1 MFVVKLDKVFC
12 NVKLM
17 IIFVIL
23 KLVNIGVRLRL
34 ICDKLIKILIIYIIL
49 LDIEIK
55 KFCIK
60 WEIWMFFEFIVE
72 CIIVWVIFVL
82 FFVVSRINK
91 KIKSW
96 NRCWIVL
103 FVS

>member
-60 WEIWMFFEFIVE
+60 
-72 CIIVWVIFVL
+72 
-82 FFVVSRINK
+82 
-91 KIKSW
+91 
-96 NRCWIVL
+96 
-103 FVS
+103 